1 MQPEMEVGGTLAM
14 GLFLL
19 MVGGGLIWLVGHVW
33 LLIRAF
39 QEGPG
44 WGLAVLLLP
53 GLADLF
59 FSIDHWLIAK
69 KPFWLSVAGAVFMLI
84 PYGASAMLGGRL
96 HRAEAPPLAAPV
108 KAEAVANSP
117 LEKEAGIPA
126 TDREKVA
133 DILQSAG
140 IDPDNPRTF
149 EKRTIKQMTEALGA
163 PSATLKVGGE
173 INYIFYNCF
182 EVVSTDGG
190 KTVSA
195 VHYMGK

>member
-1 MQPEMEVGGTLAM
+1 MPAEIGVGGILAL

-19 MVGGGLIWLVGHVW
+19 MVIGGLIWLVGHVW

-39 QEGPG
+39 QEGLG
-44 WGLAVLLLP
+44 WGLAVLLMP

-59 FSIDHWLIAK
+59 FSVDHWLIAK
-69 KPFWLSVAGAVFMLI
+69 KPFWLSVAGAVLMLI
-84 PYGASAMLGGRL
+84 PYGASAMFSGRL
-96 HRAEAPPLAAPV
+96 HRAEAPPLPAPV
-108 KAEAVANSP
+108 KAEAVVNSP

-133 DILQSAG
+133 DILQTVG
-140 IDPDNPRTF
+140 IDPENPRTF
-149 EKRTIKQMTEALGA
+149 EKRTITQMTAALGA
-163 PSATLKVGGE
+163 PSATLKAGSE